1 MQDVQRYDRRTIILH
16 WTTAVLV
23 VALWGSAQVIDW
35 FPRGWPRV
43 DARSVHIT
51 MGVTLVAVLI
61 WRVAHRLGDGRKLPP
76 ADRPLL
82 HAVAKTTH
90 YGLYALLATQ
100 VTLGVLFV
108 WLRGDNIWNLF
119 SLPALPLGDKAFRE
133 NVGDLHGLIANVI
146 LILAGV
152 HAAASLVHHYVW
164 RDNVLRRMLP
174 QRP

>member
-61 WRVAHRLGDGRKLPP
+61 WRVAHRLGDRRK
-76 ADRPLL
+76 
-82 HAVAKTTH
+82 
-90 YGLYALLATQ
+90 
-100 VTLGVLFV
+100 
-108 WLRGDNIWNLF
+108 
-119 SLPALPLGDKAFRE
+119 
-133 NVGDLHGLIANVI
+133 
-146 LILAGV
+146 